1 MTALREVIRTHG
13 LPMALYTDRAH
24 WAFHTP
30 QAKGPVDK
38 RQRTQI
44 GRALDRLGIEHI
56 PAYSPQA
63 RGRSERLNR
72 TFQDRLVNELRVAGV
87 RTRAAANAYL
97 RDRFLPDY
105 NATFSCA
112 PADRASAFVKLGRVD
127 LEQILCHQD
136 ERVVGRDN
144 TVAFEGRA
152 LQIPPQPGRRSC
164 AGLRVIVR
172 RHLDGAYS
180 IWVGTRRLA
189 HYTAETQAPSRSAP
203 GDPAHG
209 SCRARGRQDRAHRPL
224 EHAQTACPTAPTR
237 PYLIKR
243 SDHVSNESR
252 QITCQQQCSR
262 QARRLSVA

>member
-1 MTALREVIRTHG
+1 
-13 LPMALYTDRAH
+13 
-24 WAFHTP
+24 
-30 QAKGPVDK
+30 VDK
-38 RQRTQI
+38 RQLTQI
-44 GRALDRLGIEHI
+44 GRALQRLGIEHI

-72 TFQDRLVNELRVAGV
+72 TFQDRLVNELRVAKIT
-87 RTRAAANAYL
+87 TRPAANAYL
-97 RDRFLPDY
+97 RERFLPDY

-164 AGLRVIVR
+164 TGLRVIVR

-189 HYTAETQAPSRSAP
+189 VYAAEPERP
-203 GDPAHG
+203 GD
-209 SCRARGRQDRAHRPL
+209 SRRATRPV
-224 EHAQTACPTAPTR
+224 EAAGAVDAKTAPTAPWNPHR
-237 PYLIKR
+237 PRVPQLP
-243 SDHVSNESR
+243 
-252 QITCQQQCSR
+252 
-262 QARRLSVA
+262 QASL